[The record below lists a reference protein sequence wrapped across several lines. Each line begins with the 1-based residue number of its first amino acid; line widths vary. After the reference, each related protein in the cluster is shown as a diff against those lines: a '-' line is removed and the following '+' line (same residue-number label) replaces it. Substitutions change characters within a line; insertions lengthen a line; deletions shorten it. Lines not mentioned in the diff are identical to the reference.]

1 MKKLSTFISK
11 KEMASLNKE
20 EATKIFQELLIKNPK
35 LVIDFEKFQVTLQS
49 NFPLYMSLELKK
61 QQ

>member
-1 MKKLSTFISK
+1 MKKFSTFISK
-11 KEMASLNKE
+11 KEMVSLNKE

-35 LVIDFEKFQVTLQS
+35 LVIDFDKFQVSLQS